1 LIRRIDALNYR
12 SLKHVSQPLSRFQIL
27 VGPNASGK
35 SSFLDVP
42 AFLGDVLRVG
52 PSRAILGDKRV
63 GLSQRAPDITHLF
76 WMRQGVRF
84 ELAIELTIPPDRRGL
99 LGNGGYSVCRYEVA
113 VGLQDQ
119 AGAASLL
126 AETLWLR
133 PDSEPD
139 DEAVPRSLFPQTT
152 FPPAQIIHTKTPTGW
167 RRVVNKVE
175 ESGNDYFSSE
185 TSGWNN
191 LFRLGPS
198 KSALANLPEDEAKFP
213 IATWLKR
220 MLLDGI
226 QKIALNSEA
235 MRRPSP
241 PGESRLFAA
250 DGSNIPWVVASLME
264 ESPKQFVR
272 WIEHVQTV
280 LPDLESI
287 STRERPEDRHGYLV
301 AKYRNGLEAPS
312 WLTSDGT
319 LRLLALTL
327 LAYIPDIAGIYLI
340 EEPENGVHPKAVEA
354 VFQSLSS
361 VYSAQVLCA
370 THSPIILSMADADDV
385 LCFAKNDDGSTD
397 IVKGTEHPRL
407 RQWKG
412 ETDLGTLFASGVLG

>member
-1 LIRRIDALNYR
+1 MR
-12 SLKHVSQPLSRFQIL
+12 SIIAPSSTCRSR
-27 VGPNASGK
+27 
-35 SSFLDVP
+35 
-42 AFLGDVLRVG
+42 
-52 PSRAILGDKRV
+52 
-63 GLSQRAPDITHLF
+63 
-76 WMRQGVRF
+76 
-84 ELAIELTIPPDRRGL
+84 LA
-99 LGNGGYSVCRYEVA
+99 
-113 VGLQDQ
+113 
-119 AGAASLL
+119 
-126 AETLWLR
+126 
-133 PDSEPD
+133 
-139 DEAVPRSLFPQTT
+139 
-152 FPPAQIIHTKTPTGW
+152 
-167 RRVVNKVE
+167 
-175 ESGNDYFSSE
+175 
-185 TSGWNN
+185 
-191 LFRLGPS
+191 
-198 KSALANLPEDEAKFP
+198 KSALANLPKDEAKFP

-220 MLLDGI
+220 MLLDGN

-340 EEPENGVHPKAVEA
+340 GEPENGVHPKAVEA

>member
-1 LIRRIDALNYR
+1 MIRRIDALSYR
-12 SLKHVSQPLSRFQIL
+12 SLKYVSQPLGRFQIL

-42 AFLGDVLRVG
+42 AFLGDLLRVG

-76 WMRQGVRF
+76 WMRQGARF
-84 ELAIELTIPPDRRGL
+84 ELAIELTIPPDRRRL
-99 LGNGGYSVCRYEVA
+99 LGNGGHSVCRYEVA

-133 PDSEPD
+133 PADEPNV
-139 DEAVPRSLFPQTT
+139 AVPRSLFPQTT
-152 FPPAQIIHTKTPTGW
+152 LPPAQIIHTKTPTGW

-226 QKIALNSEA
+226 QRIALNSEP

-250 DGSNIPWVVASLME
+250 DGSNIPWVVARLME
-264 ESPKQFVR
+264 ESPNQFAR

-287 STRERPEDRHGYLV
+287 STRERPEDRHRYLV
-301 AKYRNGLEAPS
+301 AKYRSGLEEPS

-327 LAYIPDIAGIYLI
+327 LAYVPDLAGIYLI

-370 THSPIILSMADADDV
+370 THSPIILSMVDADDV